1 VIPTQPED
9 HHGEDLVIC
18 PVCQTIHAR
27 VPLEKGIRAR
37 CSHCGTILYRND
49 PYYLDRTLALTVTGI
64 ILFIAANLF
73 PLVQINLFG
82 NAQFVNIPIAIA
94 QLLGNGFYLVGLGIT
109 LLVLVIPILVMGS
122 YAVVLVLLQQRR
134 GRWMVRN
141 LLVLLSNLLPWSMV
155 DVFVISILVALVKL
169 TGEVSIHLGVSFW
182 ALSLYVGVDLYL
194 TKVSRLGSLWE
205 IFDRTYESR
214 PKTLLSQG
222 SVRCPVCEAVNPDMG
237 GDERCVRCGSRIYPA
252 PRVSLGRSWAFL
264 VTAMILYLPANYYP
278 VLELKNVLYQG
289 GNTIIG
295 GVIQLWDQGSY
306 VIALIILVSSVFIPI
321 LKFILLLYLF
331 VSVRYPVAVSKQV
344 RHRLHSVIEVIGPW
358 SMIDVFVVS
367 ILAGLVKYESF
378 NIVAGQGAAV
388 YVLMVFFTMLSALS
402 FDPRLIQEKPR
413 NPQEVS

>member
-1 VIPTQPED
+1 
-9 HHGEDLVIC
+9 
-18 PVCQTIHAR
+18 
-27 VPLEKGIRAR
+27 LEKGIRAR

-73 PLVQINLFG
+73 PLVRIDLFG

-94 QLLGNGFYLVGLGIT
+94 QLLGNGFYLVGMGIT

-122 YAVVLVLLQQRR
+122 YAVVLILLEQRR
-134 GRWMVRN
+134 GRWIVRN
-141 LLVLLSNLLPWSMV
+141 LLVLLSKLLPWSMM

-169 TGEVSIHLGVSFW
+169 TGEVNIHLGVSFW
-182 ALSLYVGVDLYL
+182 ALSLYVAVELYL
-194 TKVSRLGSLWE
+194 TRVSRLGSLWE
-205 IFDRTYESR
+205 IYDRVYEIR
-214 PKTLLSQG
+214 PKTPLGKRSI
-222 SVRCPVCEAVNPDMG
+222 RCPVCEAVNPDLG

-264 VTAMILYLPANYYP
+264 VTAMILYFPANYYP
-278 VLELKNVLYQG
+278 VLELKNVLYEG

-331 VSVRYPVAVSKQV
+331 ISVRYPVAVSKQV
-344 RHRLHSVIEVIGPW
+344 RHRLHAVIEVIGPW

-367 ILAGLVKYESF
+367 ILTGLVKYDSF
-378 NIVAGQGAAV
+378 NIVAGRGATV

-402 FDPRLIQEKPR
+402 FDPRLIQENPR
-413 NPQEVS
+413 NPQEVP